1 MRQPQIP
8 FKPSMAHET
17 SVALIPPDSAWPPIQ
32 NARMLVQDRGLWR
45 WPPHVNLLYPF
56 VALTEFEVTSLSK
69 EEGGSLL
76 GLVKSL
82 SHPHL
87 SICSSSSSS
96 ACAQSAA
103 AELAKA
109 AASVEPF
116 DVLLRDFHVFVH
128 KKSATLWLHP
138 EPSRSEAL
146 QKLQAAL
153 QDAMPL
159 CDAQRSS
166 HGTFTPHVTVGH
178 FESEEAAL
186 SARNQIIASGWQG
199 VEFPV
204 SEVVLMARSEG
215 GGGQFEPRWRVRLG
229 RSAGLAAAAAHGE
242 RFGLMPTEMPAF
254 CEREPCSKKD

>member
-1 MRQPQIP
+1 
-8 FKPSMAHET
+8 
-17 SVALIPPDSAWPPIQ
+17 
-32 NARMLVQDRGLWR
+32 MLTTPLFSPLAVLC
-45 WPPHVNLLYPF
+45 LL
-56 VALTEFEVTSLSK
+56 
-69 EEGGSLL
+69 LL
-76 GLVKSL
+76 LLLLLRV
-82 SHPHL
+82 P
-87 SICSSSSSS
+87 
-96 ACAQSAA
+96 QSAA
-103 AELAKA
+103 VVLASA

-116 DVLLRDFHVFVH
+116 DVLLRDFRVFVH

-215 GGGQFEPRWRVRLG
+215 GGSQFEPRWRVRLG

-254 CEREPCSKKD
+254 CEREPRSKKDRAPRKDSASASGAKVANKPGPQIRRAGRFNDPTAEDEHLPSPDAPPEPPPRRRSA

>member
-1 MRQPQIP
+1 M
-8 FKPSMAHET
+8 
-17 SVALIPPDSAWPPIQ
+17 
-32 NARMLVQDRGLWR
+32 
-45 WPPHVNLLYPF
+45 
-56 VALTEFEVTSLSK
+56 
-69 EEGGSLL
+69 
-76 GLVKSL
+76 
-82 SHPHL
+82 
-87 SICSSSSSS
+87 
-96 ACAQSAA
+96 
-103 AELAKA
+103 
-109 AASVEPF
+109 
-116 DVLLRDFHVFVH
+116 LLRDFRVFVY

-186 SARNQIIASGWQG
+186 LARDQIIASGWQG

-229 RSAGLAAAAAHGE
+229 RSAGLDPSPARRLPPRSAGPDPSRGRRE
-242 RFGLMPTEMPAF
+242 WSPQTPPREGCTGLTT
-254 CEREPCSKKD
+254 R